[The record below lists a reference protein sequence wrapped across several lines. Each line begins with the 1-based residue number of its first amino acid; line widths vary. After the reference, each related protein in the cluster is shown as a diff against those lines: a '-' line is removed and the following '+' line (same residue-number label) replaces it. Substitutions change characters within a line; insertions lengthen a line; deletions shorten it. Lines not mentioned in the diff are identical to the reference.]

1 MLSKSRHTRSNTS
14 PFSIVS
20 IPRTFSP
27 TTQRGRSSD
36 ITRNICGQRWR
47 PSPVPFLFP
56 AWEKG
61 WQGKPPVRRSISPR
75 PVFSRLSCSGDCRDS
90 PPWALAIVSYVNSL
104 MSDIIGVFGQCLRS
118 TCWQN
123 GSISQNAT
131 TLCSGQHQEAA
142 RAKPPMPE
150 KRSRCFTPATPPD
163 TPPRCRAVVSSTP
176 PGPRR
181 FAPSPGS
188 PRRLWIGQA
197 SGLPWRSGRAW
208 RP

>member
-47 PSPVPFLFP
+47 SSPVPFLFP

-142 RAKPPMPE
+142 RAKPPIYQKKGLNDRTFYLALGITAFRPPTAPFQF
-150 KRSRCFTPATPPD
+150 KCFLSYFQWQD
-163 TPPRCRAVVSSTP
+163 RHI
-176 PGPRR
+176 
-181 FAPSPGS
+181 
-188 PRRLWIGQA
+188 RL
-197 SGLPWRSGRAW
+197 
-208 RP
+208 